1 MEKQEYLVR
10 QMVTCGC
17 QEKCLAGIAMQ
28 RELDD
33 EVRVAP
39 FVSVLNTESMTRLGE
54 TIIQFVT
61 LLSLILTA
69 GGVSVRSLERTT
81 IRVMMTKV

>member
-1 MEKQEYLVR
+1 MQAATPQTEQHWPGQQEEKQEYLAR
-10 QMVTCGC
+10 EMLTCGS

-39 FVSVLNTESMTRLGE
+39 FVSVLNTNHDL
-54 TIIQFVT
+54 
-61 LLSLILTA
+61 A
-69 GGVSVRSLERTT
+69 GRQSQYF
-81 IRVMMTKV
+81 